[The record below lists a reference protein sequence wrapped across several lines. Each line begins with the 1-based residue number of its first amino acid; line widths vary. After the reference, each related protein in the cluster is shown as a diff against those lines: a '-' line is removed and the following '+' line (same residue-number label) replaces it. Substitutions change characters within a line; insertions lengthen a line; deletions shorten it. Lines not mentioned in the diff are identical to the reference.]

1 MLHYKHERIGQ
12 NHRFRMGFVSC
23 PVSSPLLKFIEVA
36 HEDGRSE
43 LHTIHTEVS
52 MKRLSGV
59 MVLVAF
65 LSVSVMPTLS
75 FAGDPAPAEQKDK
88 GGHVVFGDDKKD
100 EKKEMGGK

>member
-1 MLHYKHERIGQ
+1 
-12 NHRFRMGFVSC
+12 
-23 PVSSPLLKFIEVA
+23 
-36 HEDGRSE
+36 
-43 LHTIHTEVS
+43 

-65 LSVSVMPTLS
+65 LSVSVMSTLS